1 MDFALALGSGP
12 SQTPARELE
21 IQLAM
26 WLATFASQSLFV
38 ASPPPVRAPQRAPA
52 PQLSEDLDM
61 ALLQRRVDAVSR
73 GQAGA
78 RLFDLDPMVPGQR
91 LVLPAPAAFVD
102 ACRAATNAEG
112 VLCMFGRQGL
122 RINSHGVEVEVESIG
137 DADARGGAEVALRA
151 GRLCRAFESGAEEGS
166 RWLGRQA
173 RVRWVAIDGAE
184 AVEGATES
192 LGPVTEAA
200 TAELLASLGP
210 LVEEWISLLR
220 STSRERSPGQLDAVL
235 DDLGPL
241 PGESRPNARALWV
254 AGLINP
260 LPALGVAL
268 EVRPAALMAATAD
281 ERIRVAEFGLRDS
294 IQRLRSPGPPF

>member
-1 MDFALALGSGP
+1 M
-12 SQTPARELE
+12 
-21 IQLAM
+21 
-26 WLATFASQSLFV
+26 
-38 ASPPPVRAPQRAPA
+38 
-52 PQLSEDLDM
+52 
-61 ALLQRRVDAVSR
+61 
-73 GQAGA
+73 
-78 RLFDLDPMVPGQR
+78 
-91 LVLPAPAAFVD
+91 
-102 ACRAATNAEG
+102 C
-112 VLCMFGRQGL
+112 VLCALCGITITVARAGDGGG
-122 RINSHGVEVEVESIG
+122 HGGAPRV
-137 DADARGGAEVALRA
+137 ARPARGGVDLPPPLHESGAVAGAARRRA
-151 GRLCRAFESGAEEGS
+151 GRPRAAAGRVEAERARAVGGGADKPSACAWRRSGGAPSRANGRDRRRADTGRRVWPARLNPAAAIAGPAILAIACLVPRTWTAALSVVCVCCVLSAESQS
-166 RWLGRQA
+166 R
-173 RVRWVAIDGAE
+173 
-184 AVEGATES
+184 S